1 MTFKYG
7 IFLILFIYIIS
18 FSSTTKRADIAFDSF
33 GYYFYL
39 PATFLIKDIQ
49 LRDFGKV
56 KFIYKQVTGKDALYQ
71 VYKVKD
77 NDNCVIRYPMG
88 LAISYSPGFFAGYIL
103 SKITDTDL
111 QDGFNAW
118 FRWSVIIWSLLITLI
133 GIWALHIFLLY
144 YVNAKIAL
152 LSMTFLV
159 FGTNYLFHSHMSAQG
174 LMSHNYLFTYYSLL
188 LLATRTYFISFKIRY
203 LSLILILCSLITL
216 VRNSDIFCLL
226 IPLIYGISKIQR
238 QDLPKLHTN
247 LVLKY
252 SLAIIPSILLLSLQ
266 LLYWKLVTGSWI
278 YDSYQDNPGQ
288 CLDFKQPYVLESLIS
303 FRKGLFVYTPISLF
317 FIIGFYFLFK
327 NCKDWFKSIG
337 IFSIV
342 NIYIIISWT
351 CWWYSDSFGHRAMI
365 PNYALWSLG
374 FSFLLTA
381 SQGWRLVFKLLL
393 GFMLTFFLVLNVF
406 QIWQIRN
413 GIMEGNYVTRDYY
426 LSIFGQTNQ
435 PSVEQRSLLLAEDDP
450 EIKDT
455 LPAYFHGK
463 VYKEMTFNLGTPV
476 LCLPENLNTT
486 TDSAKHIIQ
495 ILDSQNSFSK
505 AISVPNQY
513 LNNTEYKWIKIQA
526 QMHSKKDT
534 FLSKIL
540 LASHMENKGKIYRW
554 KVSNLNKKPCKNNS
568 FFQIEY
574 WYMVEKVQRNK
585 DLFKTF
591 CWNQGQEPVEFISL
605 TAEVFTP
612 YKSKSIFLWDLK

>member
-1 MTFKYG
+1 MKYG
-7 IFLILFIYIIS
+7 IHLILLIFIIS

-133 GIWALHIFLLY
+133 GIWALHKFLLY

-216 VRNSDIFCLL
+216 VRNSDIFCFL

-288 CLDFKQPYVLESLIS
+288 CLDFKQPYILESLFS
-303 FRKGLFVYTPISLF
+303 FRKGLFIYTPISLF
-317 FIIGFYFLFK
+317 FIIGFYFLVK
-327 NCKDWFKSIG
+327 NCQDWFKSIG

-342 NIYIIISWT
+342 NIYVIISWT

-365 PNYALWSLG
+365 PNYVLWSLG
-374 FSFLLTA
+374 FSFLLSA
-381 SQGWRLVFKLLL
+381 SGGWRLWLKIIM
-393 GFMLTFFLVLNVF
+393 GFILTASLVLNVF
-406 QIWQIRN
+406 QIWQIRH
-413 GIMEGNYVTRDYY
+413 GIMEGNNVTRDYY
-426 LSIFGQTNQ
+426 LSTFGQTKP
-435 PSVEQRSLLLAEDDP
+435 PSVEQRSLLLPEDDP

-455 LPAYFHGK
+455 LPEYFHGK
-463 VYKEMTFNLGTPV
+463 VYKEMTFNLGSR
-476 LCLPENLNTT
+476 LLYISENLNYLS
-486 TDSAKHIIQ
+486 DSSRPRFK
-495 ILDSQNSFSK
+495 ILNAQNSFSE
-505 AISVPNQY
+505 AISIPNQY
-513 LNNTEYKWIKIQA
+513 LNNADYKWIRLKA
-526 QMHSKKDT
+526 QMHCKSDT
-534 FLSKIL
+534 SLSKIL
-540 LASHMENKGKIYRW
+540 LAAHMENKGKIYRW
-554 KVSNLNKKPCKNNS
+554 KVSKLSNTRWEKDG
-568 FFQIEY
+568 FFQINF

-585 DLFKTF
+585 DIFKAF
-591 CWNQGQEPVEFISL
+591 CWNQEQTPVEFISL
-605 TAEVFTP
+605 TAEIYSP
-612 YKSKSIFLWDLK
+612 YKSQSIFLWD

>member
-1 MTFKYG
+1 
-7 IFLILFIYIIS
+7 
-18 FSSTTKRADIAFDSF
+18 
-33 GYYFYL
+33 
-39 PATFLIKDIQ
+39 
-49 LRDFGKV
+49 
-56 KFIYKQVTGKDALYQ
+56 
-71 VYKVKD
+71 
-77 NDNCVIRYPMG
+77 MG

-133 GIWALHIFLLY
+133 GIWALHKFLLY

-216 VRNSDIFCLL
+216 VRNSDIFCFL

-288 CLDFKQPYVLESLIS
+288 CLDFKQPYILESLFS
-303 FRKGLFVYTPISLF
+303 FRKGLFIYTPISLF
-317 FIIGFYFLFK
+317 FIIGFYFLVK
-327 NCKDWFKSIG
+327 NCQDWFKSIG

-342 NIYIIISWT
+342 NIYVIISWT

-365 PNYALWSLG
+365 PNYVLWSLG
-374 FSFLLTA
+374 FSFLLSA
-381 SQGWRLVFKLLL
+381 SGGWRLWLKIIM
-393 GFMLTFFLVLNVF
+393 GFILTASLVLNVF
-406 QIWQIRN
+406 QIWQIRH
-413 GIMEGNYVTRDYY
+413 GIMEGNNVTRDYY
-426 LSIFGQTNQ
+426 LSTFGQTKP
-435 PSVEQRSLLLAEDDP
+435 PSVEQRSLLLPEDDP

-455 LPAYFHGK
+455 LPEYFHGK
-463 VYKEMTFNLGTPV
+463 VYKEMTFNLGSP
-476 LCLPENLNTT
+476 LLYISENLNYLS
-486 TDSAKHIIQ
+486 DLSLIHI
-495 ILDSQNSFSK
+495 
-505 AISVPNQY
+505 
-513 LNNTEYKWIKIQA
+513 
-526 QMHSKKDT
+526 
-534 FLSKIL
+534 
-540 LASHMENKGKIYRW
+540 
-554 KVSNLNKKPCKNNS
+554 
-568 FFQIEY
+568 
-574 WYMVEKVQRNK
+574 
-585 DLFKTF
+585 
-591 CWNQGQEPVEFISL
+591 
-605 TAEVFTP
+605 
-612 YKSKSIFLWDLK
+612 

>member
-1 MTFKYG
+1 
-7 IFLILFIYIIS
+7 
-18 FSSTTKRADIAFDSF
+18 
-33 GYYFYL
+33 
-39 PATFLIKDIQ
+39 
-49 LRDFGKV
+49 
-56 KFIYKQVTGKDALYQ
+56 
-71 VYKVKD
+71 
-77 NDNCVIRYPMG
+77 MG

-133 GIWALHIFLLY
+133 GIWALHKFLLY

-216 VRNSDIFCLL
+216 VRNSDIFCFL

-288 CLDFKQPYVLESLIS
+288 CLDFKQPYILESLFS
-303 FRKGLFVYTPISLF
+303 FRKGLFIYTPISLF
-317 FIIGFYFLFK
+317 FIIGFYFLVK
-327 NCKDWFKSIG
+327 NCQDWFKSIG

-342 NIYIIISWT
+342 NIYVIISWT

-365 PNYALWSLG
+365 PNYVLWSLG
-374 FSFLLTA
+374 FSFLLSA
-381 SQGWRLVFKLLL
+381 SGGWRLWLKIIM
-393 GFMLTFFLVLNVF
+393 GFILTASLVLNVF
-406 QIWQIRN
+406 QIWQIRH
-413 GIMEGNYVTRDYY
+413 GIMEGNNVTRDYY
-426 LSIFGQTNQ
+426 LSTFGQTKP
-435 PSVEQRSLLLAEDDP
+435 PSVEQRSLLLPEDDP

-455 LPAYFHGK
+455 LPEYFHGK
-463 VYKEMTFNLGTPV
+463 VYKEMTFNLGSP
-476 LCLPENLNTT
+476 LLYISENLNYLS
-486 TDSAKHIIQ
+486 DSSRPRFK
-495 ILDSQNSFSK
+495 ILNAQNSFSE
-505 AISVPNQY
+505 AISIPNQY
-513 LNNTEYKWIKIQA
+513 LNNADYKWIRLKA
-526 QMHSKKDT
+526 QMHCKSDT
-534 FLSKIL
+534 SLSKIL
-540 LASHMENKGKIYRW
+540 LAAHMENKGKIYRW
-554 KVSNLNKKPCKNNS
+554 KVSKLSNTRWEKDG
-568 FFQIEY
+568 FFQINF

-585 DLFKTF
+585 DIFKAF
-591 CWNQGQEPVEFISL
+591 CWNQEQTPVEFISL
-605 TAEVFTP
+605 TAEIYSP
-612 YKSKSIFLWDLK
+612 YKSQSIFLWD

>member
-1 MTFKYG
+1 MKYG
-7 IFLILFIYIIS
+7 IHLILLIFIIS

-133 GIWALHIFLLY
+133 GIWALHKFLLY

-216 VRNSDIFCLL
+216 VRNSDIFCFL

-288 CLDFKQPYVLESLIS
+288 CLDFKQPYILESLFS
-303 FRKGLFVYTPISLF
+303 FRKGLFIYTPISLF
-317 FIIGFYFLFK
+317 FIIGFYFLVK
-327 NCKDWFKSIG
+327 NCQDWFKSIG

-342 NIYIIISWT
+342 NIYVIISWT

-365 PNYALWSLG
+365 PNYVLWSLG
-374 FSFLLTA
+374 FSFLLSA
-381 SQGWRLVFKLLL
+381 SGGWRLWLKIIM
-393 GFMLTFFLVLNVF
+393 GFILTASLVLNVF
-406 QIWQIRN
+406 QIWQIRH
-413 GIMEGNYVTRDYY
+413 GIMEGNNVTRDYY
-426 LSIFGQTNQ
+426 LSTFGQTKP
-435 PSVEQRSLLLAEDDP
+435 PSVEQRSLLLPEDDP

-455 LPAYFHGK
+455 LPEYFHGK
-463 VYKEMTFNLGTPV
+463 VYKEMTFNLGSP
-476 LCLPENLNTT
+476 LLYISENLNYLS
-486 TDSAKHIIQ
+486 DSSRPRFK
-495 ILDSQNSFSK
+495 ILNAQNSFSE
-505 AISVPNQY
+505 AISIPNQY
-513 LNNTEYKWIKIQA
+513 LNNADYKWIRLKA
-526 QMHSKKDT
+526 QMHCKSDT
-534 FLSKIL
+534 SLSKIL
-540 LASHMENKGKIYRW
+540 LAAHMENKGKIYRW
-554 KVSNLNKKPCKNNS
+554 KVSKLSNTRWEKDG
-568 FFQIEY
+568 FFQINF

-585 DLFKTF
+585 DIFKAF
-591 CWNQGQEPVEFISL
+591 CWNQEQTPVEFISL
-605 TAEVFTP
+605 TAEIYSP
-612 YKSKSIFLWDLK
+612 YKSQSIFLWD

>member
-1 MTFKYG
+1 VTLKYG
-7 IFLILFIYIIS
+7 IHLILLIFIIS

-133 GIWALHIFLLY
+133 GIWALHKFLLY

-216 VRNSDIFCLL
+216 VRNSDIFCFL

-288 CLDFKQPYVLESLIS
+288 CLDFKQPYILESLFS
-303 FRKGLFVYTPISLF
+303 FRKGLFIYTPISLF
-317 FIIGFYFLFK
+317 FIIGFYFLVK
-327 NCKDWFKSIG
+327 NCQDWFKSIG

-342 NIYIIISWT
+342 NIYVIISWT

-365 PNYALWSLG
+365 PNYVLWSLG
-374 FSFLLTA
+374 FSFLLSA
-381 SQGWRLVFKLLL
+381 SGGWRLWLKIIM
-393 GFMLTFFLVLNVF
+393 GFILTASLVLNVF
-406 QIWQIRN
+406 QIWQIRH
-413 GIMEGNYVTRDYY
+413 GIMEGNNVTRDYY
-426 LSIFGQTNQ
+426 LSTFGQTKP
-435 PSVEQRSLLLAEDDP
+435 PSVEQRSLLLPEDDP

-455 LPAYFHGK
+455 LPEYFHGK
-463 VYKEMTFNLGTPV
+463 VYKEMTFNLGSP
-476 LCLPENLNTT
+476 LLYISENLNYLS
-486 TDSAKHIIQ
+486 DSSRPRFK
-495 ILDSQNSFSK
+495 ILNAQNSFSE
-505 AISVPNQY
+505 AISIPNQY
-513 LNNTEYKWIKIQA
+513 LNNADYKWIRLKA
-526 QMHSKKDT
+526 QMHCKSDT
-534 FLSKIL
+534 SLSKIL
-540 LASHMENKGKIYRW
+540 LAAHMENKGKIYRW
-554 KVSNLNKKPCKNNS
+554 KVSKLSNTRWEKDG
-568 FFQIEY
+568 FFQINF

-585 DLFKTF
+585 DIFKAF
-591 CWNQGQEPVEFISL
+591 CWNQEQTPVEFISL
-605 TAEVFTP
+605 TAEIYSP
-612 YKSKSIFLWDLK
+612 YKSQSIFLWD

>member
-1 MTFKYG
+1 MTLKYG
-7 IFLILFIYIIS
+7 IHLILLIFIIS

-133 GIWALHIFLLY
+133 GIWALHKFLLY

-216 VRNSDIFCLL
+216 VRNSDIFCFL

-288 CLDFKQPYVLESLIS
+288 CLDFKQPYILESLFS
-303 FRKGLFVYTPISLF
+303 FRKGLFIYTPISLF
-317 FIIGFYFLFK
+317 FIIGFYFLVK
-327 NCKDWFKSIG
+327 NCQDWFKSIG

-342 NIYIIISWT
+342 NIYVIISWT

-365 PNYALWSLG
+365 PNYVLWSLG
-374 FSFLLTA
+374 FSFLLSA
-381 SQGWRLVFKLLL
+381 SGGWRLWLKIIM
-393 GFMLTFFLVLNVF
+393 GFILTASLVLNVF
-406 QIWQIRN
+406 QIWQIRH
-413 GIMEGNYVTRDYY
+413 GIMEGNNVTRDYY
-426 LSIFGQTNQ
+426 LSTFGQTKP
-435 PSVEQRSLLLAEDDP
+435 PSVEQRSLLLPEDDP

-455 LPAYFHGK
+455 LPEYFHGK
-463 VYKEMTFNLGTPV
+463 VYKEMTFNLGSP
-476 LCLPENLNTT
+476 LLYISENLNYLS
-486 TDSAKHIIQ
+486 DSSRPRFK
-495 ILDSQNSFSK
+495 ILNAQNSFSE
-505 AISVPNQY
+505 AISIPNQY
-513 LNNTEYKWIKIQA
+513 LNNADYKWIRLKA
-526 QMHSKKDT
+526 QMHCKSDT
-534 FLSKIL
+534 SLSKIL
-540 LASHMENKGKIYRW
+540 LAAHMENKGKIYRW
-554 KVSNLNKKPCKNNS
+554 KVSKLSNTRWEKDG
-568 FFQIEY
+568 FFQINF

-585 DLFKTF
+585 DIFKAF
-591 CWNQGQEPVEFISL
+591 CWNQEQTPVEFISL
-605 TAEVFTP
+605 TAEIYSP
-612 YKSKSIFLWDLK
+612 YKSQSIFLWD